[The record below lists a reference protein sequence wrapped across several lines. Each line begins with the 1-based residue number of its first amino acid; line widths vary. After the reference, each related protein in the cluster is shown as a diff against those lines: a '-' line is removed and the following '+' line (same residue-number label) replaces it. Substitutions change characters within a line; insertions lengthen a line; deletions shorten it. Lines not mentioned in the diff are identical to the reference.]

1 MCFCTHLELP
11 HFFCE
16 LNQVVLLSCSA
27 TFPNDR
33 VMYVFCSRIAVLWPL
48 AGVPYSYFKKVT
60 SVLEISSVQ
69 GRYKAFSTCA
79 SHLSIISLFYC
90 TCLGVFFSSS
100 AAHSSAT
107 ASVMYSMVTPML
119 NPFIYSLRIKDITGD
134 LKRFFCGK
142 L

>member
-1 MCFCTHLELP
+1 M
-11 HFFCE
+11 
-16 LNQVVLLSCSA
+16 
-27 TFPNDR
+27 

-48 AGVPYSYFKKVT
+48 AGIHYSYSKIVSSIHT
-60 SVLEISSVQ
+60 ISSDK
-69 GRYKAFSTCA
+69 GKYKTFSTCA

-107 ASVMYSMVTPML
+107 ASEMYSMVTPML
-119 NPFIYSLRIKDITGD
+119 NPFIYRLRIKDITGD